1 MHLQSDFQIVSN
13 WPKIWKI
20 TMTSQFV
27 NMKPSSI
34 FLVVVLFLLSSLV
47 TGPSF
52 MSRSSYCH
60 RVMIILFNRILT
72 RNPEIG
78 NTLVW
83 VLPNIWGLGR
93 IRDTKFGTNMSNEML
108 LNATKCQGYNFCL
121 FRVLT
126 TSPPHP
132 E

>member
-1 MHLQSDFQIVSN
+1 MHPHSGFRIVSN

-20 TMTSQFV
+20 TMTSQLV

-34 FLVVVLFLLSSLV
+34 FLVVVSSLLSSLV

-52 MSRSSYCH
+52 MSTSSRYH
-60 RVMIILFNRILT
+60 RIMTIFFYRILT

-78 NTLVW
+78 NTPVW
-83 VLPNIWGLGR
+83 VLPNIWRLGR
-93 IRDTKFGTNMSNEML
+93 IRDTKFGANMFNEML
-108 LNATKCQGYNFCL
+108 LNATKYPGYNFCL
-121 FRVLT
+121 FRVIT
-126 TSPPHP
+126 PSPPHP

>member
-1 MHLQSDFQIVSN
+1 MHPHSGFRIVSN

-20 TMTSQFV
+20 TMTSQLV

-34 FLVVVLFLLSSLV
+34 FLVVVSSLLSSLV

-52 MSRSSYCH
+52 MSRSSRYH
-60 RVMIILFNRILT
+60 RIMTIFFYRILT

-78 NTLVW
+78 NTPVW
-83 VLPNIWGLGR
+83 VLPNIWRLGR
-93 IRDTKFGTNMSNEML
+93 IRDTKFGTNMFNEML
-108 LNATKCQGYNFCL
+108 LNATKYRGYNFCL
-121 FRVLT
+121 FRVIT
-126 TSPPHP
+126 PSPPHP

>member
-1 MHLQSDFQIVSN
+1 MHPHSGFRIVSN

-20 TMTSQFV
+20 TMTSQLV

-34 FLVVVLFLLSSLV
+34 FLVVVSSLLSSLV

-52 MSRSSYCH
+52 MSRSSRYH
-60 RVMIILFNRILT
+60 RIMTIFFYRILT

-78 NTLVW
+78 NTPVW
-83 VLPNIWGLGR
+83 VLPNIWRLGR
-93 IRDTKFGTNMSNEML
+93 IRDTKFGTNMFNEML
-108 LNATKCQGYNFCL
+108 LNATKYPGYNFCL
-121 FRVLT
+121 FRVIT
-126 TSPPHP
+126 PSPTHP